1 MNILDENVPEDQ
13 RSLLQSWGIP
23 THQIGFD
30 AGEKGMKDKEIIPFL
45 HQLRDT
51 TFFTRDLGFY
61 DRKLCH
67 PRYCLVCLAV
77 GKDEVAVFVR
87 RVLRHPELDTKA
99 KRMDAVVR
107 VSHAGFSIWRRN
119 AEKEIYI
126 SW

>member
-13 RSLLQSWGIP
+13 RSLLQAWGIP
-23 THQIGFD
+23 IRQIGFD
-30 AGEKGMKDKEIIPFL
+30 IGRKGMKDEAIIPFL
-45 HQLRDT
+45 HELRDT

-87 RVLRHPELDTKA
+87 RVLRHPELETKA
-99 KRMDAVVR
+99 KRMGAVVR
-107 VSHAGFSIWRRN
+107 VSHAGFSIWRQN
-119 AEKEIYI
+119 ARKQIYI
-126 SW
+126 NW